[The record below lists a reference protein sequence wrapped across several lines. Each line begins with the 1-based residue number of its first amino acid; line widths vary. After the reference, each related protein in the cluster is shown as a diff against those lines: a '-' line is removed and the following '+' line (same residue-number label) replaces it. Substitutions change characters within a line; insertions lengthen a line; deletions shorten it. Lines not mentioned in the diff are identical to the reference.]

1 MDGWKYYNRIQS
13 GSLQHGSMA
22 AALYLLVQFGS
33 DWTTSILNNFGIHST
48 VCDEFFNSRK
58 RKHDRDSARKISV
71 KYKK

>member
-1 MDGWKYYNRIQS
+1 MDGGKYYNRIQS
-13 GSLQHGSMA
+13 GSFQRGSMA
-22 AALYLLVQFGS
+22 AALLVQFGS

-58 RKHDRDSARKISV
+58 RKHDRNSARKISV